1 MALERSARDQ
11 VIGQKRRI
19 LILRVFLHMLAFP
32 SSIERVSSAD
42 LVRAR
47 HLQLKPRSQNSS
59 CGVLHTHSFVISR
72 ASDISK
78 LALCVE
84 ASGPHDF
91 AVHEQARSPSAL
103 PTSTASRLTFVTIAK
118 CAALGRDDERFRFD
132 LGKWRSGKFL
142 EMGLDEGNQI
152 ESLQQIQR
160 ERTTGSPA
168 SIWQQN

>member
-1 MALERSARDQ
+1 
-11 VIGQKRRI
+11 
-19 LILRVFLHMLAFP
+19 
-32 SSIERVSSAD
+32 
-42 LVRAR
+42 
-47 HLQLKPRSQNSS
+47 
-59 CGVLHTHSFVISR
+59 VISR
-72 ASDISK
+72 ASEISK

-132 LGKWRSGKFL
+132 LGKWRSEKFL

>member
-19 LILRVFLHMLAFP
+19 LILRVFLHMLALP
-32 SSIERVSSAD
+32 SSMGRVSSAD

-103 PTSTASRLTFVTIAK
+103 PTSTASRLTFVAIAK
-118 CAALGRDDERFRFD
+118 CA
-132 LGKWRSGKFL
+132 
-142 EMGLDEGNQI
+142 I
-152 ESLQQIQR
+152 
-160 ERTTGSPA
+160 
-168 SIWQQN
+168 